1 MSDHATLAA
10 AWRHRDAADGFEVLF
25 LDAGPDGGRRLT
37 GHIAAVEDGIPRAV
51 RYEIEVDA
59 AWRTRRARIRTRTL
73 RATTEITVEADGEG
87 RWRVDGAP
95 APALDGCLDVDLEA
109 SAATNAFP
117 VGRLGLAVGAMAEA
131 PAAYVRVLGPVVGRL
146 EQRYDRI
153 ADDGDRRRY
162 RYASPAFGFEAVL
175 VYDPSGLVVDYPGIA
190 VRVR

>member
-25 LDAGPDGGRRLT
+25 LEASPDGGRRLT
-37 GHIAAVEDGIPRAV
+37 GHVAAVEDGVAWAV

-73 RATTEITVEADGEG
+73 HATADITVEADGEG

-117 VGRLGLAVGAMAEA
+117 VGRLGLAVGAAAGA
-131 PAAYVRVLGPVVGRL
+131 PAAYVRVLDPVVGRL
-146 EQRYDRI
+146 EQRYERI

-175 VYDPSGLVVDYPGIA
+175 AYDAAGLVVDYPGIA